1 MKVGFLSVEKQT
13 VDARAAKMALF
24 DSGHSADIF
33 VTAESSE
40 IDGALG
46 MLRAAC
52 DAIVIDGNV
61 DAFYEMYKDTL
72 SFRPDHFELDGKLH
86 SVTAKVDAKFLT
98 DKFIPLLNKKIKKRY
113 AVMVFKTYGKT
124 VDELKTM
131 LKEYMTKKSKVQ
143 FGFFDSF
150 LECEV
155 HARCATSIAKE
166 DMNGIS
172 ERLVELL
179 RSCTYAYE
187 DISIVQR
194 VAQILKAEGLKI
206 KIAESF
212 TGGALGAAFTSIAGA
227 SDYLIEDVVTYS
239 VVSKHKRLGVPFETI
254 AEKGV
259 VSGDTAYNMALGLMT
274 SGDCDIAIATTGNA
288 GPSVQSGTLGLCYV
302 ALGITSQKSIAV
314 IKYVFD
320 GDRDHNIKSG
330 VKNAMFLLYES
341 LISYR
346 RQKQQ
351 QQRQMAAQ
359 AQAQVQTQMQSAAQ
373 SVPPVAPQQPSKQP
387 VQQPIQQQQQAGVPP
402 VQQPVQPQY
411 TTPIAPFA
419 PTIVSPNDGDNN

>member
-1 MKVGFLSVEKQT
+1 MKVGFLSVENQT
-13 VDARAAKMALF
+13 VDARTAKIALF
-24 DSGHSADIF
+24 DNGHSADLF
-33 VTAESSE
+33 VTAEVAE
-40 IDGALG
+40 IDGAIN
-46 MLRAAC
+46 MLRNSC

-72 SFRPDHFELDGKLH
+72 SLRPDHFELDGKLH
-86 SVTAKVDAKFLT
+86 SVAATVDYKFLT
-98 DKFIPLLNKKIKKRY
+98 DKFMPLLNKKVKKRY
-113 AVMVFKTYGKT
+113 AVMVFKTYGKS
-124 VDELKTM
+124 VDELKAL
-131 LKEYMTKKSKVQ
+131 LKEYMNKKSKVQ
-143 FGFFDSF
+143 FGFFTDF

-155 HARCATSIAKE
+155 HARCATNIAKE
-166 DMNGIS
+166 DMNDIS
-172 ERLVELL
+172 DRLVELL
-179 RSCTYAYE
+179 RGCTYAYE
-187 DISIVQR
+187 DISINQR

-212 TGGALGAAFTSIAGA
+212 TGGALGAAFTSVPGA
-227 SDYLIEDVVTYS
+227 SDYLVEDVVTYS

-259 VSGDTAYNMALGLMT
+259 VSGDTAYNMALGLMA

-288 GPSVQSGTLGLCYV
+288 GPSVQSGALGLCYV

-320 GDRDHNIKSG
+320 GDRDYNIKSG

-346 RQKQQ
+346 RQKQ
-351 QQRQMAAQ
+351 RQMAAA
-359 AQAQVQTQMQSAAQ
+359 AQTPVQPVPQSAQQTQ
-373 SVPPVAPQQPSKQP
+373 PVQPTQQQMPQQP
-387 VQQPIQQQQQAGVPP
+387 VPP
-402 VQQPVQPQY
+402 VQQPQGVQYTQPAQQQAP

-419 PTIVSPNDGDNN
+419 PTIVPPNDDNDN

>member
-24 DSGHSADIF
+24 DGGHSADIF
-33 VTAESSE
+33 VTVDSAEV
-40 IDGALG
+40 DGAIN
-46 MLRAAC
+46 MLRSTC

-61 DAFYEMYKDTL
+61 DAFYEIYKDTL
-72 SFRPDHFELDGKLH
+72 SLRPDHFELDGKLH
-86 SVTAKVDAKFLT
+86 SVAANVDVKFLT
-98 DKFIPLLNKKIKKRY
+98 DKFIPLLNKKVKKRY

-124 VDELKTM
+124 TSELKAL

-143 FGFFDSF
+143 FGFFEDF

-166 DMNGIS
+166 DMNAIS

-179 RSCTYAYE
+179 RGCTYAYE
-187 DISIVQR
+187 DISIVER

-212 TGGALGAAFTSIAGA
+212 TGGALGAAFTQIAGA

-288 GPSVQSGTLGLCYV
+288 GPSVQSGSLGLCYV

-314 IKYVFD
+314 IKYVFN
-320 GDRDHNIKSG
+320 GDREYNIKSG

-351 QQRQMAAQ
+351 QRQMAQ
-359 AQAQVQTQMQSAAQ
+359 AQAQQVQAQAQAQMQS
-373 SVPPVAPQQPSKQP
+373 PVQP
-387 VQQPIQQQQQAGVPP
+387 VQPATPQAPAQPAQPQASAQPIQPLQ
-402 VQQPVQPQY
+402 VQQPQY

-419 PTIVSPNDGDNN
+419 PTIVSPNDGDNNN